1 MRRARRTLPL
11 FRCDRCG
18 LTLYGP
24 PNGVNESD
32 RCTQQIIAEWHPTAG
47 VLMTTCYGTFEEVG
61 VVTLAKS
68 A

>member
-1 MRRARRTLPL
+1 MVSRRTLPL

-24 PNGVNESD
+24 PNGIKQGD
-32 RCTQQIIAEWHPTAG
+32 RCHSPTVAEWHRYAG
-47 VLMTTCYGTFEEVG
+47 LLMSECWGTFELAG
-61 VVTLAKS
+61 TLTLVRS